1 MPPMTRIMELNF
13 PEWPYLAIGSIFAAM
28 AGAFPVGFAIIIS
41 EIIKVFDSI

>member
-1 MPPMTRIMELNF
+1 MTRIMELNF